1 MKELKYPENIKLE
14 QFDIEVRPYLYLTEK
29 KQIVEQMLMIENP
42 LERELCMWSIIF
54 NVCCGIDEGTD
65 YDLLCA
71 TGVKTAILEIL
82 WVDIEEIYD
91 AVAESESTMR
101 FVAAFLND
109 MSKLA
114 DETIKKIP
122 TGSKLDKLVD
132 KFTKFVGEQDGGDK

>member
-29 KQIVEQMLMIENP
+29 KQIVEQMLTIENP

-54 NVCCGIDEGTD
+54 NVCCGIGEGAD

-71 TGVKTAILEIL
+71 TGVKTAVENILYQ
-82 WVDIEEIYD
+82 DIEEIRCG
-91 AVAESESTMR
+91 VAESESTMR
-101 FVAAFLND
+101 FVATFLND

-114 DETIKKIP
+114 DDTIKKIP
-122 TGSKLDKLVD
+122 TGSKLDRIVD
-132 KFTKFVGEQDGGDK
+132 KFTKLIGEQDGDK